1 MVKVDPNKNTI
12 EMTRGDTLRV
22 KFVAKK
28 DGQPYV
34 YQTGDKLHFYCKKNQ
49 TGNAELITEEIDTTT
64 GELYLSAETT
74 KKMST
79 GQYFYD
85 IELEKANGDVDT
97 IINRATLQIVAEV
110 G

>member
-1 MVKVDPNKNTI
+1 MVNVNPNTNAI

-34 YQTGDKLHFYCKKNQ
+34 YQTGDKLHFYCKKSQ
-49 TGNAELITEEIDTTT
+49 QQSQELITEEIDTAT
-64 GELYLSAETT
+64 GELHLSSAVT
-74 KKMST
+74 KKMSV
-79 GQYFYD
+79 GEYMYD
-85 IELEKANGDVDT
+85 IELEKANGDIDT
-97 IINRATLQIVAEV
+97 IINRAVLRIVAEV